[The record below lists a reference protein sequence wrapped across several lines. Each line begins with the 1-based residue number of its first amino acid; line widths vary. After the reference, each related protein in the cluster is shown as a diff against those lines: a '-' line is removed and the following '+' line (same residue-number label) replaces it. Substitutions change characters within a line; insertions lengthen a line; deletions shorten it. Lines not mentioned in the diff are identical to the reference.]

1 MTLIMGLDKLVT
13 LLLVK
18 ATTFDTGKTPST
30 LDNLFHTQ
38 AGSELGGLMY
48 CPRSTE
54 YTCHAT
60 WHSYAHVNPPCQLWH
75 TSMDVR
81 PLAGGEGKRQR
92 VSAAL
97 SVVVTSFSL
106 SLTCCVVS
114 MWCCSGLTT
123 WERTTDIKS

>member
-1 MTLIMGLDKLVT
+1 MSESFLQK
-13 LLLVK
+13 
-18 ATTFDTGKTPST
+18 ST
-30 LDNLFHTQ
+30 LKFFAHAVHVRGVGQ
-38 AGSELGGLMY
+38 CRGL
-48 CPRSTE
+48 
-54 YTCHAT
+54 
-60 WHSYAHVNPPCQLWH
+60 
-75 TSMDVR
+75 
-81 PLAGGEGKRQR
+81 LAGGEGKRQR